1 MVCAD
6 SLAPQ
11 FVNND
16 YVTAES
22 TFSTEHESHKVIAG
36 LQTAACDVR
45 VWAPPGKALKC
56 CVWLC
61 RVMLRLLLRLLH
73 QPGENKHICS
83 FYGSFSLLA
92 AS

>member
-16 YVTAES
+16 SVTAES
-22 TFSTEHESHKVIAG
+22 TFSTEHECHKVIAG

-56 CVWLC
+56 CAQLC
-61 RVMLRLLLRLLH
+61 YV
-73 QPGENKHICS
+73 GC
-83 FYGSFSLLA
+83 YGYSVSQERIKMSLVPMAL
-92 AS
+92 